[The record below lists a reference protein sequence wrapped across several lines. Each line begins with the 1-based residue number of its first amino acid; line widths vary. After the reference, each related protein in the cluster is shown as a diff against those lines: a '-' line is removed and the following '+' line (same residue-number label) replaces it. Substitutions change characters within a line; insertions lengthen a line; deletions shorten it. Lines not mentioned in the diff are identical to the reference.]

1 MRASSSGN
9 YMHSF
14 FTHHLIFLKQYVTIN
29 GLICYVTD
37 YLSTWVLSSVQQG
50 KGEFTMEY
58 REHSPV
64 SQEVQMQLVNNFK
77 ASKNTTE

>member
-1 MRASSSGN
+1 MA
-9 YMHSF
+9 
-14 FTHHLIFLKQYVTIN
+14 IN
-29 GLICYVTD
+29 GLNCYITD
-37 YLSTWVLSSVQQG
+37 HLSTWVLYSVHQG

-64 SQEVQMQLVNNFK
+64 AQDVQMQLVNNYK